1 MNITNVMTNTTH
13 VAPINGSTMF
23 GIVICAVS
31 TLFQAA
37 LLILM

>member
-1 MNITNVMTNTTH
+1 MNITNVMTNTTCG
-13 VAPINGSTMF
+13 PINGSTMF

-37 LLILM
+37 SDIM